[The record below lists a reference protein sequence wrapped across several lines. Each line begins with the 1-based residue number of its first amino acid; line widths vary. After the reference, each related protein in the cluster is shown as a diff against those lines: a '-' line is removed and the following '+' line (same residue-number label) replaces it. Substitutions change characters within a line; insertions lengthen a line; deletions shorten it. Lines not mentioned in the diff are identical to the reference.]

1 MIREVETKMNFW
13 FWAFVLATFV
23 YVFSM
28 LLVVE
33 RLKMLREKLHEANHF
48 LSSHVSL
55 PPARVRLRVVKGGS
69 EADGRRTDD

>member
-1 MIREVETKMNFW
+1 MNFW

-28 LLVVE
+28 VLVIE
-33 RLKMLREKLHEANHF
+33 RLKLLREKLHETNQY
-48 LSSHVSL
+48 LSSHWPV
-55 PPARVRLRVVKGGS
+55 PTARARLRVVKGGS